1 LESRTVEDEAREYV
15 EHVVRKSNQDPER
28 IPAEALERAIR
39 TATAEL
45 REAADLARK
54 AEK

>member
-1 LESRTVEDEAREYV
+1 MITTNYSCRS
-15 EHVVRKSNQDPER
+15 KSNQDPER